1 MKKLILIILF
11 FTCGISYAQMD
22 NIPIANPV
30 YDYLK
35 NMNIKGYIGPINDQ
49 DLPIARN
56 KVIGFLNE
64 IDSYSKTPEGIKNP
78 LSSVEKELLNKYYIQ
93 FDASKRNKQNTT
105 DFLNEDSFS
114 ESLNGI
120 FSDKQKFFLR
130 HKGKSGNFSMELLNR
145 DQYINT
151 LSPETKSNAKILGFG
166 GKIFGTIF
174 DHLGYNLTVEAGLIG
189 GNPDVAAAV
198 EPWLRYNYKFVE
210 GVEEIRSY
218 SLTQGYLRYQTKP
231 ADDITFSAFIGRDK
245 IKTGFGYD
253 QSLIISGNGPDLDM
267 IKFNIDWGI
276 LKFVSYTGAT
286 VGPFNQDRL
295 KNYTKYVANNMFVFS
310 LPKLFDLGVGEQQVY
325 SGRGVDIAYLT
336 PIGFYKFLEHDL
348 QDRDNGTFYF
358 LFQSNFLKNFQFNG
372 TFYMDE
378 NFFGQLGNMSAG
390 QNKTAYQVGLMTYEP
405 AGIKNLALK
414 FSYTKLRP
422 FVYSHV
428 NPDNS
433 ITGFGTILG
442 SNIGPNADRIFINAN
457 YSFTSRVNLNLSYS
471 FARKGNNFTDS
482 QGNFINVGGDVNLP
496 YNRTLDGED
505 KPFLAGERVNTGIFS
520 ANLKVEPL
528 RDYVFDFGYI
538 LRNVENVTKNTSSKQ
553 SFGFVRLYISY

>member
-1 MKKLILIILF
+1 MKKIILLILI
-11 FTCGISYAQMD
+11 FTGGISYAQMD

-49 DLPIARN
+49 DLPLARN

-64 IDSYSKTPEGIKNP
+64 IDSYSKTTEGINNP
-78 LSSVEKELLNKYYIQ
+78 MSSVEKELLNKYYIQ

-114 ESLNGI
+114 ESVNGI

-130 HKGKSGNFSMELLNR
+130 YKGKSGNFSMELLNR

-151 LSPETKSNAKILGFG
+151 LAPETKSNAKILGFG

-231 ADDITFSAFIGRDK
+231 TEDITFSAFIGRDK

-267 IKFNIDWGI
+267 IKF
-276 LKFVSYTGAT
+276 
-286 VGPFNQDRL
+286 PNQ
-295 KNYTKYVANNMFVFS
+295 Y
-310 LPKLFDLGVGEQQVY
+310 
-325 SGRGVDIAYLT
+325 
-336 PIGFYKFLEHDL
+336 
-348 QDRDNGTFYF
+348 
-358 LFQSNFLKNFQFNG
+358 
-372 TFYMDE
+372 
-378 NFFGQLGNMSAG
+378 
-390 QNKTAYQVGLMTYEP
+390 
-405 AGIKNLALK
+405 
-414 FSYTKLRP
+414 
-422 FVYSHV
+422 
-428 NPDNS
+428 
-433 ITGFGTILG
+433 
-442 SNIGPNADRIFINAN
+442 
-457 YSFTSRVNLNLSYS
+457 
-471 FARKGNNFTDS
+471 
-482 QGNFINVGGDVNLP
+482 
-496 YNRTLDGED
+496 
-505 KPFLAGERVNTGIFS
+505 
-520 ANLKVEPL
+520 
-528 RDYVFDFGYI
+528 
-538 LRNVENVTKNTSSKQ
+538 
-553 SFGFVRLYISY
+553 